1 VSQKTIAVQH
11 RGETTISGDADAVY
25 EIGSLTKPFTARLLA
40 LLVEDGVVAYDD
52 PVLDGGAFTFRQ
64 LAEHRSG
71 LPRLPRKLERWD
83 RRDPYR
89 QFTVERMPEVIA
101 TTAPKREPGGKVV
114 YSNYGYGLLGY
125 ELARRA
131 GTTYGELVRER
142 ITAPLGMTRTGLDTP
157 GLVQGHDVFGR
168 PTPPW
173 DLAALAGAGG
183 LRSTATDMLRFLQAE
198 APQPSLAWF
207 KAPGKRHEMWMHDG
221 GTGGFRSFALLKGD
235 TLVIALH
242 ARARRV
248 NGDAFKA
255 LRAAEAAG

>member
-1 VSQKTIAVQH
+1 VTQKTIAVRH
-11 RGETTISGDADAVY
+11 RGETTISGDADAVH
-25 EIGSLTKPFTARLLA
+25 EIGSLTKLFTARLLA

-52 PVLDGGAFTFRQ
+52 PVLEGRSFTFRQ

-89 QFTVERMPEVIA
+89 QFTLERMPEVIA
-101 TTAPKREPGGKVV
+101 ATAPKREPGGKLV

-131 GTTYGELVRER
+131 GTTYGELVRAR

-183 LRSTATDMLRFLQAE
+183 LRSTASDMLRFLEAE
-198 APQPSLAWF
+198 AAQRSLAWF
-207 KAPGKRHEMWMHDG
+207 KAPTKKAELWMHDG
-221 GTGGFRSFALLKGD
+221 GTGGSRSFALLKGD

-255 LRAAEAAG
+255 LKRAEAA